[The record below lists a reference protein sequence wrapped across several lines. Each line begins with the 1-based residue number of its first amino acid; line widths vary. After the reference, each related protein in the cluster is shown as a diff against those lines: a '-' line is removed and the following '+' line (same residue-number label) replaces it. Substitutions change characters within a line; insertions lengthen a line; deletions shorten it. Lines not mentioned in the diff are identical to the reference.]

1 MPSERSYDSAL
12 SPHDW
17 YDGSVAIPADDS
29 ATTSESWARLGR
41 HPGAAIVPDD
51 GVSTARESG
60 SEVRRSYEARQEQY
74 ASYQSRYV
82 DEPRQSDQVIISM
95 VERLTQESGGTSV
108 LDIGCSTGN
117 LLRHMRRALPDIALN
132 GADLIDHHL
141 DLCRADPDLAGMP
154 FMHLDVLGEP
164 LGKTFDVVIC
174 NALNN
179 HFDEDA
185 YRVSANNV
193 AAMTSEGGHY
203 IGFEWIHPFEVDY
216 QIIEKSHHRDIDD
229 TLYFR
234 SQASVINVLKDAGFT
249 SIAFFPFELTV
260 DLPVKGWQSLD
271 TYTVDVAGGRKLSF
285 RSALSQPWCHFIA
298 AK

>member
-12 SPHDW
+12 TPHDW
-17 YDGSVAIPADDS
+17 YDGSVAIPVDDS
-29 ATTSESWARLGR
+29 ATTAEPFARLDR
-41 HPGAAIVPDD
+41 RQDADIAPGN
-51 GVSTARESG
+51 GSSMARESG

-95 VERLTQESGGTSV
+95 VERLTRNSGGASV

-141 DLCRADPDLAGMP
+141 DICRASADLAGIR
-154 FMHLDVLGEP
+154 FVHLDVLGEP
-164 LGKTFDVVIC
+164 LGRTFDVVIC

-193 AAMTSEGGHY
+193 AAMTSKGGHY

-234 SQASVINVLKDAGFT
+234 SQASVTNVLKEAGFT
-249 SIAFFPFELTV
+249 SVAFFPFELTV
-260 DLPVKGWQSLD
+260 DLPVKGWHSLD
-271 TYTVDVAGGRKLSF
+271 TYTVDVSGNRKLSF

-298 AK
+298 TK